1 MYEQL
6 PADDKP
12 DAFGLTRADF
22 ERVPVEVWP
31 EHRVVYRLFCDLQT
45 QWRGGSAGPTG
56 LDYNTL
62 FHKLDRMGLAPDEYD
77 AIEADIRV
85 MEYEALA
92 AMHDTAQQRSP

>member
-1 MYEQL
+1 MYERL
-6 PADDKP
+6 PADEGP

-31 EHRVVYRLFCDLQT
+31 ENFTVFRLFCDLQT
-45 QWRGGSAGPTG
+45 QWRTGMGGPTG

-62 FHKLDRMGLAPDEYD
+62 FHRLDRMRLSDEDYT
-77 AIEADIRV
+77 AIEDDIRV

-92 AMHDTAQQRSP
+92 TMHDQAQ